1 MNPDNRTAAVFVNAT
16 GRHILSQW
24 KKKSPDYI
32 IHNKD
37 DYLRGRPFSI
47 GEEIQTKATDNCD
60 RFYMYHV
67 KTDTPEYVYVWVC
80 VHDSTNSAFINAYY
94 VHITM

>member
-24 KKKSPDYI
+24 KKKSSDYI